1 MAIPAMLMTWS
12 SRMDD
17 LHEQLMK
24 EFRIYYTNYQQFAVE
39 RTMASAKRTRAN
51 LMQMIKLSQ
60 EMRQA
65 LLDTYKER
73 QRRHSEKYRKG
84 GVPRDKIRRRNLD
97 T

>member
-1 MAIPAMLMTWS
+1 MATLAMLMTWS
-12 SRMDD
+12 SRMDEIHD
-17 LHEQLMK
+17 RLMR
-24 EFRIYYTNYQQFAVE
+24 EFRIYFTNYQQFAVE

-73 QRRHSEKYRKG
+73 HRRYSEKYRKG